1 MRNYPWPGNVRE
13 LRNVIEQ
20 VVIMARG
27 DVIGPELLHLTP
39 TDDFNSSV
47 PATAPTLLPRQG
59 VNLAQFEKD
68 LVAQALDQANW
79 NVTQAAKLLGI
90 SRDALR
96 YRIEKFQLAR
106 PS

>member
-1 MRNYPWPGNVRE
+1 
-13 LRNVIEQ
+13 
-20 VVIMARG
+20 
-27 DVIGPELLHLTP
+27 
-39 TDDFNSSV
+39 
-47 PATAPTLLPRQG
+47 

-90 SRDALR
+90 SRDTLR
-96 YRIEKFQLAR
+96 YRIEKFQLAQ

>member
-1 MRNYPWPGNVRE
+1 M
-13 LRNVIEQ
+13 
-20 VVIMARG
+20 
-27 DVIGPELLHLTP
+27 
-39 TDDFNSSV
+39 
-47 PATAPTLLPRQG
+47 PTLLPRQG

>member
-1 MRNYPWPGNVRE
+1 
-13 LRNVIEQ
+13 
-20 VVIMARG
+20 
-27 DVIGPELLHLTP
+27 VIGPELLHLTP

-47 PATAPTLLPRQG
+47 PATAPTLLPPRG

-68 LVAQALDQANW
+68 FVAQALDQANW

-90 SRDALR
+90 SRDTLR